1 MRLLLLLLLAA
12 CAAALLLL
20 MLLSIRKPPA
30 APPVQLCCCAGAP
43 AATTT
48 ATATASFRPRD
59 HLREDVATVLSRS
72 VHVEQLRLQLAP
84 RCSRSLSTAWLHWRP
99 PSTNGP
105 PSKARRIEGKDF
117 GWAPVVGRTASLF
130 GSGRLPH

>member
-84 RCSRSLSTAWLHWRP
+84 RSLSAASKSAFESIKR
-99 PSTNGP
+99 GP
-105 PSKARRIEGKDF
+105 LC
-117 GWAPVVGRTASLF
+117 WAPL
-130 GSGRLPH
+130 

>member
-84 RCSRSLSTAWLHWRP
+84 RCSRSLSTAGCIVEHRP
-99 PSTNGP
+99 QKRGELRAKTLGGDRWYP
-105 PSKARRIEGKDF
+105 
-117 GWAPVVGRTASLF
+117 RTASLF